1 MGRNKLDVSRTLD
14 TPERQAAYIGRAFA
28 TGDPDTMRD
37 AVGLVARIRGMTAIA
52 SATKLNRESLY
63 RSLGDGGNPEFATV
77 IKVMKVLGLG
87 LSVVPGKASFR
98 SRNKQSA

>member
-1 MGRNKLDVSRTLD
+1 MRRNKLDVSKNLD

-28 TGDPDTMRD
+28 TGNPEAMRD
-37 AVGLVARIRGMTAIA
+37 AVGLVARARGMTDIA

-63 RSLGDGGNPEFATV
+63 RSLGDSGNPEFATV

-87 LSVVPGKASFR
+87 LSVVPASASSR
-98 SRNKQSA
+98 SRKKRIA